1 MTTVNVNEDKYSVTV
16 TEGATTV
23 VTVKAP
29 GPQGPGFPDG
39 NLGDVTSSNT

>member
-23 VTVKAP
+23 VTVIVASAN
-29 GPQGPGFPDG
+29 FVV
-39 NLGDVTSSNT
+39 LLSFHI